1 MIDTNSLSLQ
11 IRENVETIQAQIVA
25 AAKRGGRDAGD
36 VKLITVSKKKS
47 VEVMRAAV
55 QAGIDLFGENYP
67 EETVEKM
74 DILKQ
79 EYPDLTWHM
88 IGHLQSRKAR
98 LVAER
103 FDMMHSLDSV
113 RLANKLGSA
122 LDECGRKLPVL
133 LEMNVSGEGS
143 KGGWAAWDEKHW
155 ERLIP
160 EMEQVLAVKTLTVMG
175 LMAMPPLSE
184 DVEKTRPYFIRLRA
198 LQDWLGKRFPQVE
211 WGELSMGT
219 SMDFEVAIEEGA
231 TFVRIGTA
239 ILGARAY

>member
-1 MIDTNSLSLQ
+1 MNDANRLSLQ
-11 IRENVETIQAQIVA
+11 IKENVEAIQEKIAR

-55 QAGIDLFGENYP
+55 QAGITLFGENYP
-67 EETVEKM
+67 EETIEKM

-79 EYPDLTWHM
+79 EYPDLQWHM
-88 IGHLQSRKAR
+88 IGHLQSRKTR

-113 RLANKLGSA
+113 RLARKLGIA
-122 LDECGRKLPVL
+122 LDECGRKLPVM
-133 LEMNVSGEGS
+133 LEMNVSGEES

-155 ERLIP
+155 ELLIP
-160 EMEQVLAVKTLTVMG
+160 EIEQVLAVKSLMVMG

-184 DVEKTRPYFIRLRA
+184 DGEKTRPYFIRLRE
-198 LQDWLGKRFPQVE
+198 LQNWLAKRFPQTN

-219 SMDFEVAIEEGA
+219 SSDFEVAIEEGA

>member
-1 MIDTNSLSLQ
+1 MNSTNPMSLQ
-11 IRENVETIQAQIVA
+11 IKENIETIQEQIA
-25 AAKRGGRDAGD
+25 AAVKRGGRDAGD

-47 VEVMRAAV
+47 VEVLRAAV
-55 QAGIDLFGENYP
+55 QAGITLFGENYP
-67 EETVEKM
+67 EETVGKM

-113 RLANKLGSA
+113 RLAGKLGVA
-122 LDECGRKLPVL
+122 LVECGRKLPVL
-133 LEMNVSGEGS
+133 LEMNVSGEES

-155 ERLIP
+155 ELLVP
-160 EMEQVLAVKTLTVMG
+160 EIEQVLAVNALIVKG
-175 LMAMPPLSE
+175 LMAMPPLSA
-184 DVEKTRPYFIRLRA
+184 DAEKTRPYFCRLRK
-198 LQDWLGKRFPQVE
+198 LQEWLGKRFSQTE